1 MSIMINLFKKQR
13 PATVLGLALDGNRLE
28 AVVVRRSNGSV
39 QTRETVSASL
49 ALSPLSG
56 DPELVGREIRNHLD
70 QAGIRERRCAVC
82 IPLSWV
88 LALQTKLP
96 DLPEADIG
104 SFLEIEAER
113 GFPSGQENLFIA
125 NSRSRGADGGQYV
138 TLMAVPRNHLATLER
153 VLKAAKLK
161 PVTFS
166 LGVAA
171 MGSGGK
177 EPLDNTLTLGLG
189 FNSIDLQ
196 VTAGGGIVALRSLD
210 GAIEAEGSQKQI
222 DAELVAREIRITLGQ
237 LPGAFGTEVKNV
249 KVFGR
254 GDMARQFMNDISPR
268 AGSLGVK
275 FELMERASAAEFD
288 RPIPPE
294 IAISPALA
302 LAAGYVR
309 GVVGGPELLPPKVRP
324 WQQLLSTKFG
334 SKKLGWVGAAAGA
347 LAVCVGGAFLFQ
359 EWQLSRWQSRWQA
372 IEPQVTEVR
381 SDMAQITKYHPWF
394 DERFTGLRIMR
405 ELTQAFPD
413 TGVVTAKTVK
423 IQDLSAV
430 TCSGVAYNRQAV
442 LNVMDKLGAVEG
454 VTDLNPESINGQS
467 PGVQFTLTFQYEG
480 VTGGN

>member
-1 MSIMINLFKKQR
+1 MINFFKKQR
-13 PATVLGLALDGNRLE
+13 PSTILGLSLDGNRLE

-39 QTRETVSASL
+39 QTKEIVSASL

-88 LALQTKLP
+88 LTLQTKLP

-125 NSRSRGADGGQYV
+125 NSRSRATDGGQFA
-138 TLMAVPRNHLATLER
+138 TLIAVPRNHLATLEK
-153 VLKAAKLK
+153 VLKAAKLN

-171 MGSGGK
+171 LGRGGK
-177 EPLDNTLTLGLG
+177 ESLDGTLTLGLG
-189 FNSIDLQ
+189 SNSIDLQ

-210 GAIEAEGSQKQI
+210 GAIETEGSQKRI

-237 LPGAFGTEVKNV
+237 LPGTFGAEVQKV
-249 KVFGR
+249 KVFAR
-254 GDMARQFMNDISPR
+254 GDLARQFMSDISPR
-268 AGSLGVK
+268 AESLGVK

-294 IAISPALA
+294 IAVSPALA
-302 LAAGYVR
+302 LAVSYAR
-309 GVVGGPELLPPKVRP
+309 GIEGGPELLPPKVRP
-324 WQQLLSTKFG
+324 WQQLLNTKFG
-334 SKKLGWVGAAAGA
+334 SKKLGWVGAAAGGLA
-347 LAVCVGGAFLFQ
+347 LCVGGAFLFQ
-359 EWQLSRWQSRWQA
+359 EWQLSRWQSRWQK
-372 IEPQVTEVR
+372 IEPQVTETR
-381 SDMAQITKYHPWF
+381 FAMSQISKYHPWF
-394 DERFTGLRIMR
+394 DERFTGLRILR

-413 TGVVTAKTVK
+413 TGVVTAKTVE
-423 IQDLSAV
+423 IRDLSSV
-430 TCSGVAYNRQAV
+430 SCSGVAYDRQSV

-454 VTDLNPESINGQS
+454 ITDLNPESIRGQS
-467 PGVQFTLTFQYEG
+467 PAVQFTLTFQFEG
-480 VTGGN
+480 APSAN